1 MSVKDRSTHKI
12 KEEQMVFSD
21 EIIFVDD
28 ETLTEE
34 EWEAMMREQTEK

>member
-1 MSVKDRSTHKI
+1 
-12 KEEQMVFSD
+12 MVFSD

-28 ETLTEE
+28 ETLTVE

>member
-1 MSVKDRSTHKI
+1 
-12 KEEQMVFSD
+12 MVFSD

-34 EWEAMMREQTEK
+34 EREAMMREQTEK

>member
-1 MSVKDRSTHKI
+1 
-12 KEEQMVFSD
+12 MVFSD